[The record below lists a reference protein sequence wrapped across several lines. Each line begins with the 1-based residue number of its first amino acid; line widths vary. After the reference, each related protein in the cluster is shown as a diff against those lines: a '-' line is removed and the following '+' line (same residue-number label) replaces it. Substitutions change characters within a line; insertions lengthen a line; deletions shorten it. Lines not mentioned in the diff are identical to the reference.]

1 MAKRCRTTIIWS
13 LLLIG
18 FLALSGCMKT
28 GSDEIVPTKGNE
40 EKTTGAEEAGGDKK
54 ENKLYELVLTEE
66 EANKDHLTAKL
77 SELVEIDAYITPY
90 ENYKNGVG
98 QYHMNMQNEAETYRL
113 FSQIDLNETVLN
125 TVTFSKFIDVMDKM
139 AETMG
144 PVYQKAWE
152 ETKGVD
158 NRDFLEFQNIFA
170 IRIQTRGSSVDGG
183 GYNGLVSDLL
193 IEETENLSFMRRE
206 TAIDAVQ
213 NAVNE
218 LLPNVSENFS
228 IHAQDRQSLESYLSC
243 QPDGYLARTEWLKQP
258 ECYRLEFTQ
267 TIEGIPIT
275 YNHAPCRIK
284 AGDMSPESMWYN
296 EKYEKES
303 YSIGASTGLPAAVVE
318 ISENGFWFYIYAKY
332 SFTPYREAQ
341 PVIGINEVIKKSGE
355 LLHKKNCAVKVK
367 QIELGM
373 GDKVAGEE
381 GEKKRIVLSPYWAV
395 HYYAEKT
402 ENGKKVM
409 KHRILNID
417 AYSGEIVYDGEL

>member
-1 MAKRCRTTIIWS
+1 MAKRNRTTIIWS
-13 LLLIG
+13 LLLTVS
-18 FLALSGCMKT
+18 LALSGCMKT
-28 GSDEIVPTKGNE
+28 GSDEIVSTKGKE
-40 EKTTGAEEAGGDKK
+40 EKSTDTEELGDDKK
-54 ENKLYELVLTEE
+54 ENQLYELILTEE

-77 SELVEIDAYITPY
+77 SDLVEIDAYITPY
-90 ENYKNGVG
+90 DNYKNGVG
-98 QYHMNMQNEAETYRL
+98 QWHMNMQEEAEKYRI
-113 FSQIDLNETVLN
+113 FSEIDPEETVLN
-125 TVTFSKFIDVMDKM
+125 TVTFSKFIDVIDKM

-144 PVYQKAWE
+144 PAYQKAWE

-158 NRDFLEFQNIFA
+158 NRDLLEFQNIFA

-183 GYNGLVSDLL
+183 GYNGIVSDLL
-193 IEETENLSFMRRE
+193 IEESENLSFMKRE

-218 LLPNVSENFS
+218 LLPNVSEKFS
-228 IHAQDRQSLESYLSC
+228 IHAQDRQSLEQYLSY
-243 QPDGYLARTEWLKQP
+243 QQDGYLDSTEWLNQP
-258 ECYRLEFTQ
+258 QCYQLEFLQ
-267 TIEGIPIT
+267 TVEGIPIT

-284 AGDMSPESMWYN
+284 AGDMSPESMWYD
-296 EKYEKES
+296 EQYEKES
-303 YSIGASTGLPAAVVE
+303 YSIGNCSSLPAATVE

-341 PVIGINEVIKKSGE
+341 PVIGINDVIKKTTE
-355 LLHKKNCAVKVK
+355 LLHGKNCAVKIK

-373 GDKVAGEE
+373 GDKVVGGEE
-381 GEKKRIVLSPYWAV
+381 EKKRIVLSPYWAV
-395 HYYAEKT
+395 HYYMEKQ